1 MCTVVVRVRQYLVLK
16 GHGNWFVKSL
26 ERARTRAVGALRL
39 RLTQRRHG
47 WSPY

>member
-26 ERARTRAVGALRL
+26 ERARLMLFVSG
-39 RLTQRRHG
+39 
-47 WSPY
+47 